1 MLRREF
7 RHGLNLTGAT
17 ASAYRTGFN
26 TCWKYAG
33 SYMARKGI
41 LKPGKFNPTNV
52 HGGKMWGSRK
62 ECRLTDKMA
71 GNILERVYESGKV
84 GIDQLKQVRHSL
96 SYAYYLTTGVQGE
109 NYPEVYAQW
118 KSFDLSNLPGVRRP
132 VKPTRIPTPAN
143 LKQAFTTKWT
153 RAHPQSLTMFVTG
166 LLCAY
171 DTHVFGLRPNVDT
184 KKVKDSRIHFV
195 NGNEGYGWTQME
207 GGRSKLHGPKRG
219 TRRWRVIRIC
229 VCKGKHVSVPDHF
242 NMDAQGNP
250 VNAPAWNTVC
260 PVAAM
265 ELMRYVQGD
274 EFKPYAK
281 WFATTQHYGQNV
293 GDVASYAN
301 FWLTTQGVPGPF
313 DRSSGRKSLAR
324 WLDHL
329 HVPYSEHL
337 HIHGDLQ
344 EVWRGHYQSK
354 LLKSTYKSREQS
366 LDPDTVTAA
375 LKRFARWL
383 HENGQPQPSLKE
395 KLAAILKDLD

>member
-1 MLRREF
+1 M
-7 RHGLNLTGAT
+7 NLTDAT
-17 ASAYRTGFN
+17 ARAYRTGFN
-26 TCWKYAG
+26 TCWRYAG
-33 SYMARKGI
+33 PYMARKGI
-41 LKPGKFNPTNV
+41 PKPGEFDPTNV
-52 HGGKMWGSRK
+52 HGGMLWGTRK
-62 ECRLTDKMA
+62 ECRLTDQMA
-71 GNILERVYESGKV
+71 GNIFERVYESGKV
-84 GIDQLKQVRHSL
+84 GVDQLKQVRHSL

-118 KSFDLSNLPGVRRP
+118 KSFDLTKLPGVRRP
-132 VKPTRIPTPAN
+132 VKPVRIPTPAN
-143 LKQAFTTKWT
+143 LKVAFTNKWSS
-153 RAHPQSLTMFVTG
+153 AHPQSLTTFTTG
-166 LLCAY
+166 VLCAY
-171 DTHVFGLRPNVDT
+171 DTHIFGLRPNVDT
-184 KKVKDSRIHFV
+184 KKVKDSKNHFI
-195 NGNEGYGWTQME
+195 NANEGYGWTDMV

-219 TRRWRVIRIC
+219 TRPWRVIRIC
-229 VCKGKHVSVPDHF
+229 LCKGAHVSVPDHF
-242 NMDAQGNP
+242 NMDVQGNP
-250 VNAPAWNTVC
+250 VDDPNWNTVC

-274 EFKPYAK
+274 DFKPYAK
-281 WFATTQHYGQNV
+281 WFSSSQHYGQNA
-293 GDVASYAN
+293 GDVATYGN
-301 FWLTTQGVPGPF
+301 TWMTTQGVPGPF